1 MVTVSDI
8 DYSTFRL
15 LQQLLFALF
24 FCDFRTF
31 PLSFADVLQSIHQRR
46 ITLPRCVVD
55 AWTRSSVLVAI
66 GTSMDDDSVYSQFQP
81 SPATQREPAQIF
93 HHHPGSSSVTTR
105 CSSHLPRS
113 IAERMDCP
121 PGKFRRSTG
130 ARSTKRFIYDTTHGR
145 ADSIGSA
152 TLRVRGKRS
161 RSVRRQ

>member
-66 GTSMDDDSVYSQFQP
+66 GTSMDDDSVYSQFTAVASDAARTGPDFSP
-81 SPATQREPAQIF
+81 SSRFVVRHYALQLASASIHRRANGLSPGQVPTKHRCPVDKAF
-93 HHHPGSSSVTTR
+93 H
-105 CSSHLPRS
+105 
-113 IAERMDCP
+113 
-121 PGKFRRSTG
+121 
-130 ARSTKRFIYDTTHGR
+130 
-145 ADSIGSA
+145 
-152 TLRVRGKRS
+152 LRYYAWTS
-161 RSVRRQ
+161 